1 MSDKETTSKKQRLL
15 LAALAEFAEYG
26 ISGARMDRL
35 AKRAGVSAGLVYT
48 YFTNKDGLFDAV
60 YDAIVAQTV
69 EAIPITAD
77 DLGAYAGRLYDG
89 NQEHPDVMRFIAWY
103 TLERG
108 ATAEK
113 RPSVER
119 SMAEKVA

>member
-1 MSDKETTSKKQRLL
+1 MNDQETTSKKQRLL

-69 EAIPITAD
+69 EAVPITAD

-89 NQEHPDVMRFIAWY
+89 LKAESPDLAAGFGVGDLEQVWQAMSALRERMLMR
-103 TLERG
+103 
-108 ATAEK
+108 
-113 RPSVER
+113 S
-119 SMAEKVA
+119 S